1 MYLLD
6 TNNCSRSILKDSQIL
21 NRLNE
26 IDNNIVATC
35 VITQGELIDMAERSQ
50 RNKSNLALVQ
60 NFLQGIYIYPIDRT
74 TAEQQL

>member
-1 MYLLD
+1 
-6 TNNCSRSILKDSQIL
+6 
-21 NRLNE
+21 
-26 IDNNIVATC
+26 
-35 VITQGELIDMAERSQ
+35 MAERSQ